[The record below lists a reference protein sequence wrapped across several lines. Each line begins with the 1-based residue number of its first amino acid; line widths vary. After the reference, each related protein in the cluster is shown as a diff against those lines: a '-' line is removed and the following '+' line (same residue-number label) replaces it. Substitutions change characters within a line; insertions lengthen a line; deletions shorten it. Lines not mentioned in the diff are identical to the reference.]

1 MLSIGVHV
9 ITTDYN
15 RRTVLVH
22 HLLDDVTGKPLPIC
36 GADIE
41 LNNDGD
47 AADFVEAFQRGD
59 DPVSKDDSERM
70 CGRCKRISLSLGTEE
85 EKSEKRLARWKR
97 KQTQLKLIEQHK
109 QTLIR
114 KLNQCPK
121 CLSALNAEEARGYET
136 FYAVCRGCD
145 LEWMFVISPKA
156 DGTFTAWADDASEK
170 FEGTAKGHVEFQEI
184 IWKWR

>member
-22 HLLDDVTGKPLPIC
+22 HLLDNVTGKPLPIC

-41 LNNDGD
+41 LKNDGD
-47 AADFVEAFQRGD
+47 ATDLVEAFQRGD
-59 DPVSKDDSERM
+59 DPVSKDDSEQ
-70 CGRCKRISLSLGTEE
+70 ITEE
-85 EKSEKRLARWKR
+85 EKSKKRLVRWKH
-97 KQTQLKLIEQHK
+97 KQSQLQLIEQHK
-109 QTLIR
+109 QTIIR
-114 KLNQCPK
+114 KLDRCPK

-136 FYAVCRGCD
+136 FYAVCSGCD
-145 LEWMFVISPKA
+145 LEWMFVVSPKA
-156 DGTFTAWADDASEK
+156 DGTFTAWANDASEK

-184 IWKWR
+184 VWKWR

>member
-36 GADIE
+36 GADVE

-47 AADFVEAFQRGD
+47 ASDLVEAFQRGD

-70 CGRCKRISLSLGTEE
+70 CGRCKRICLSSGTEE
-85 EKSEKRLARWKR
+85 EKSKKRLVRWKR
-97 KQTQLKLIEQHK
+97 KQTELKIIERHE
-109 QTLIR
+109 QTIIR
-114 KLNQCPK
+114 KFDRCPK
-121 CLSALNAEEARGYET
+121 CLAVLNADQERGVWGFLY
-136 FYAVCRGCD
+136 C
-145 LEWMFVISPKA
+145 M
-156 DGTFTAWADDASEK
+156 
-170 FEGTAKGHVEFQEI
+170 
-184 IWKWR
+184 